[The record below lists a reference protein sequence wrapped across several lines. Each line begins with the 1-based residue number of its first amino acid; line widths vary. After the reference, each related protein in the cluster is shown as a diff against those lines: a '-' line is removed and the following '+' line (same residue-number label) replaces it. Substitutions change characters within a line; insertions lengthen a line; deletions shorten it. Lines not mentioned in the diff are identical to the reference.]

1 MNPNLTLTI
10 PGPARGQGS
19 KRHVG
24 GGRMIEQSR
33 HLPAWRKTVAA
44 AAHNAAAKDG
54 WTLTT
59 GPCWLELAVYVERP
73 LTHYVGRDRGND
85 LRDDAPEHC
94 TRTPDLD
101 KVLRAVCDA
110 LTKILWADDKQ
121 VVGMTA
127 NRFWAD
133 DGDIPG
139 VTIEVGECA

>member
-24 GGRMIEQSR
+24 GGRMIEESR
-33 HLPAWRKTVAA
+33 HLPGWRETVAA
-44 AAHNAAAKDG
+44 AARDAATRAG
-54 WTLTT
+54 WALTT
-59 GPCWLELAVYVERP
+59 GPCWIELAVYVERP
-73 LTHYVGRDRGND
+73 LAHHVGRDRGNE
-85 LRDDAPEHC
+85 LRDDAPEQC

-121 VVGMTA
+121 VVGITA
-127 NRFWAD
+127 DRFWAD
-133 DGDIPG
+133 HGETPG
-139 VTIEVGECA
+139 VTIEVGECR